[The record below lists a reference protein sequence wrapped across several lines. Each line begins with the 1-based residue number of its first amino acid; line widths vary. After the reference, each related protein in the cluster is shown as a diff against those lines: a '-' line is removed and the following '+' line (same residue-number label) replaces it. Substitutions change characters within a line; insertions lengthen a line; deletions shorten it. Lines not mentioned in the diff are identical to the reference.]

1 MTSVTKKII
10 DMLDMLPEKEQEFAC
25 EVLRK
30 LFLEWYPF
38 FQKITPAEALRIS
51 EAKKEFEYGQIIS
64 HNEIEWK

>member
-30 LFLEWYPF
+30 LVLAWDPDFS
-38 FQKITPAEALRIS
+38 KITPAEALRIS
-51 EAKKEFEYGQIIS
+51 EAKKEFEYGETTN